1 MQKKSNISMVGAIII
16 MGLVLVITL
25 MISVGYFTGQL
36 VSVSNKYQ
44 EMYFDTLYSC
54 SEKLINAD
62 RDLYQAMM
70 SATQGYDIK
79 MGFADIPEEY
89 VTQYIGLK
97 QQDYKDNVSQTLE
110 RVDQAA
116 SIARKMDS
124 LYKKT
129 FDDGDKNFE
138 DNYNDFSVAVKAW
151 QKLFDIDTFTGEW
164 GNFNNDFEALRGSIS
179 NMTDICEKWA
189 KVEETN
195 IKDDTQFRINISI
208 IIFVIIIIATI
219 VAAVL
224 IFSIIKK
231 SVIELNDNVSR
242 MADGDFAT
250 PISVTSKFKE
260 FTLLGA
266 KNEEMRT
273 RLRNAVSQVIKDA
286 NDVSARAEATKNSIN
301 NSQAVTNDISAAVEN
316 LALGATE
323 MAGDVMTTSDITIDI
338 GTSIDNVSNSV
349 KETLEK
355 VKNLASS
362 SKNLKEGLDILRKE
376 DEETDKKA
384 EQVAS
389 SVKQTAD
396 VVKKISSAADGI
408 INIASQTNLLALN
421 ASIEAARAGEA
432 GRGFSVVAENI
443 KDLASESNKLAGEIT
458 SMLKDISNYS
468 EHNKELTQSIKEA
481 TLSQTESFDKMIGD
495 FNGMLDVL
503 NDAKKENEDA
513 AQHTLSMT
521 SKKEGI
527 LKSVE
532 SLSSISEENAASTE
546 ETSASLEQLN
556 SNMKEVVKEAENLNS
571 IAEHLKNSVKFFKI

>member
-1 MQKKSNISMVGAIII
+1 MQNKAKISMVGAIII
-16 MGLVLVITL
+16 MGLVLIITL
-25 MISVGYFTGQL
+25 ISCVGYFTGQL
-36 VSVSNKYQ
+36 ISVSNEYQ

-70 SATQGYDIK
+70 AATQGYDIK

-89 VTQYIGLK
+89 VEQYVGLK
-97 QQDYKDNVSQTLE
+97 QKDYKDNISQTLE

-116 SIARKMDS
+116 AIAKKMDS

-129 FDDGDKNFE
+129 FDESQKNFE
-138 DNYNDFSVAVKAW
+138 DNYNDFTVAVKAW

-164 GNFNNDFEALRGSIS
+164 GNFNNDFEALRNSIS
-179 NMTDICEKWA
+179 NMSDICESWA
-189 KVEETN
+189 KVQEN
-195 IKDDTQFRINISI
+195 NVKKDTQLRINVSI
-208 IIFVIIIIATI
+208 IVFAIIIIVTI
-219 VAAVL
+219 VIATL
-224 IFSIIKK
+224 IFKIIKN
-231 SVIELNDNVSR
+231 SIIELNDNVAR
-242 MADGDFAT
+242 MAEGDFAT
-250 PISVTSKFKE
+250 PISTTSKFKE
-260 FTLLGA
+260 FSVLGE
-266 KNEEMRT
+266 KNEEMRS
-273 RLRNAVSQVIKDA
+273 RLRNAVSQVIEDA
-286 NDVSARAEATKNSIN
+286 NEVTARAEATKNSIN
-301 NSQAVTNDISAAVEN
+301 NSQAVTNDISAAVGN

-323 MAGDVMTTSDITIDI
+323 MAGDVMNTSDITIDI
-338 GTSIDNVSNSV
+338 GASIDNVSSSV

-355 VKNLASS
+355 VKNLAAS
-362 SKNLKEGLDILRKE
+362 SKKLKEGLDILRKE
-376 DEETDKKA
+376 DEDTDRKA
-384 EQVAS
+384 EQVAT
-389 SVKQTAD
+389 SVKETAD

-408 INIASQTNLLALN
+408 INIAGQTNLLALN

-458 SMLKDISNYS
+458 AMLKDISDYS

-503 NDAKKENEDA
+503 DDAKKENEDA

-521 SKKEGI
+521 SKKDGI

-532 SLSSISEENAASTE
+532 SLSSISEENAASSE

-556 SNMKEVVKEAENLNS
+556 ANMKEVVKEAENLNS
-571 IAEHLKNSVKFFKI
+571 IAEHLKRSVEFFKI